1 LSRTNISISE
11 LSAPAAVAWYRR
23 RWVRRAHALFGVV
36 SALNLFVLICTGLLL
51 QHASLLRLDEKAV
64 SRRLLPSSY
73 RPQDGDSG
81 VRADIVVTD
90 IHSGRILGVAG
101 ALILD
106 GVTLLWLAMLATGL
120 LMYFRRRAHP
130 PSAAGRDTG
139 QELEDDEEEEDE
151 EVGSRT

>member
-1 LSRTNISISE
+1 M
-11 LSAPAAVAWYRR
+11 
-23 RWVRRAHALFGVV
+23 
-36 SALNLFVLICTGLLL
+36 
-51 QHASLLRLDEKAV
+51 LRLDEKVV

-120 LMYFRRRAHP
+120 LMYFRRRAHV
-130 PSAAGRDTG
+130 PSAGSRDTG
-139 QELEDDEEEEDE
+139 QDLEDDEEEEEE
-151 EVGSRT
+151 EVESRT